1 MKKILCFIAIVLMG
15 IMAFAQTVTLT
26 FTGRDAANHYVQL
39 NRVEITNLTKNWQET
54 IYWPDTTLKMQNGT
68 GIDESVANGA
78 FVLSQNN
85 PNPFSRTTDVNLTV
99 ADAGVV
105 TLEIVDGNGRII
117 GTRRGTSLPT
127 GTHQFRVSLS
137 ATGTY
142 VMTAR
147 QNGKTSSIKM
157 VCNGG
162 GNTNDIEYLGM
173 AQTITYVL
181 KSTTTNPFNFGDM
194 MEYVGYAT
202 INDTEEE
209 SQHIS
214 QAQGGSETFVLQF
227 DAIQLYVPVLST
239 DSISDVTPT
248 SATCGGN
255 ITNDGG
261 ANVTN
266 RGVCFN
272 TTGTPTVNDDSTT
285 TDGNGVGSFVSSL
298 SGLTPYT
305 LYYVRAY
312 ATNSVGTGYGE
323 EVSFTTLCILPE
335 VYTLQPDN
343 ISPTSFTC
351 EGNVSAINCDALTA
365 RGVCWNTTGNPSIA
379 DNHTTDSIA
388 AGSIISSITGLAC
401 STTYYVCAYAT
412 NAAGTSYGEVYEITT
427 LAPAVPDVTTLS
439 ASLYNGLSMI
449 VASEVT
455 DENCE
460 SVSSRGICYS
470 TSPNPTISDS
480 LTIHSVGLGTIID
493 TIIGL
498 DTNTT
503 YYVRAYATNSVGTA
517 YGVEL
522 SVTTPTLPTVTTDS
536 VTNIT
541 TTTAKSGGKVT
552 NDGGATV
559 TARGV
564 CWSTSQNPTIS
575 DSHTTNGSG
584 TGSFNSSIT
593 GLSPLTTYYVRAY
606 ATNSVGTTYGEEVSF
621 TPPFYVDGK
630 PCYGTSTLT
639 DIDGNTY
646 NTVVIGTQCWMKE
659 NLRTTKYADNT
670 SIAQGSS
677 TSTSSTTAYWYYL
690 CNNSSNKPTYGLQY
704 NWKAVMHNS
713 ASSNTNHSG
722 VQGICPTGWH
732 VPSAAEWQEL
742 INYLSSQSQYWCSGN
757 SQYTAKSL
765 ASTTGWYSNTITCT
779 PGNTPSNNNATD
791 FSALPLPDCS
801 IALYSYFWSATSHN
815 TALSKAFALFYGYAN
830 PMIRP
835 EANSDMLSVRC
846 VRDDSPIVITDSV
859 TNLSFSYSSPSTY
872 VICGGKVTSA
882 GPDSVTA
889 RGVCWSTSPYPTIN
903 DSHTT
908 DGSGTGSFTSIIT
921 GLTAGTTYYVRAY
934 ATGALKTGYGQEVSF
949 TTIPGYPCPAG
960 VVTDID
966 GNTYNTVLI
975 GTQCW
980 MRENLRTTK
989 YADNT
994 SIEYGGGST
1003 SSAIAYYYCP
1013 DNNIS
1018 NKPTY
1023 GLLYNWK
1030 AVMRNASSSNANPS
1044 GVQGLCPTG
1053 WHVPSE
1059 AEWTQLTNY
1068 VNSQNQYRCSG
1079 LNNYIAKSLA
1089 CTTGW
1094 NSSTTTCTPGYMP
1107 SNNNATGFSALPA
1120 GNISSSSSFGSYA
1133 DFWSTT
1139 KNVNSIPEYFKLD
1152 IYNTLAITTVNLY
1165 TYYYDG
1171 FSVRCV
1177 RDELGPSCPG
1187 TPTLTDIDSNVYNTV
1202 QIGNQCWMRENLRT
1216 TKYADGSSISQY
1228 NWYYPN
1234 NDTSTKATLG
1244 LLYKW
1249 SGVMYKSY
1257 SSNANPSG
1265 VQGICP
1271 TGWHV
1276 PSDAEWTQ
1284 LITYVRSQSQYVC
1297 GSTITQ
1303 IAKALADTTGWN
1315 NSTNVCAVGDSPSS
1329 NNSTCFSALPAG
1341 YFDSDGN
1348 YSGSG
1353 IYVRFWS
1360 ATSVNNSQAYMRGFS
1375 NNDRGMMYYGPQP
1388 TSYGFSVSCLK
1399 D

>member
-1 MKKILCFIAIVLMG
+1 MKKILCFIAIALTC

-26 FTGRDAANHYVQL
+26 FTGRDAASHYVQL

-105 TLEIVDGNGRII
+105 TLEIVDGNGKIV
-117 GTRRGTSLPT
+117 GTRRGTSLQP

-365 RGVCWNTTGNPSIA
+365 RGVCWNTTGNPTIA

-439 ASLYNGLSMI
+439 ASLYSGLSMI

-470 TSPNPTISDS
+470 TSPSPTTSDS
-480 LTIHSVGLGTIID
+480 HTSHAVGLGTITD

-522 SVTTPTLPTVTTDS
+522 SVTTPTLPTITTDS
-536 VTNIT
+536 VTNIAD
-541 TTTAKSGGKVT
+541 TTATCGGNVT

-564 CWSTSQNPTIS
+564 CWSTSQNPTIN

-593 GLSPLTTYYVRAY
+593 GLTPLTTYYVRAY

-677 TSTSSTTAYWYYL
+677 TTTSSTTAYWYYL
-690 CNNSSNKPTYGLQY
+690 CNDSSNKPTYGLLY
-704 NWKAVMHNS
+704 NWKAVMHN
-713 ASSNTNHSG
+713 ASSSNANPSG

-732 VPSAAEWQEL
+732 VPSSADWKEL
-742 INYLSSQSQYWCSGN
+742 ANYLSSQSQYWCSGN
-757 SQYTAKSL
+757 SQYSVKSL
-765 ASTTGWYSNTITCT
+765 ASTTGWYSSTYTCT
-779 PGNTPSNNNATD
+779 PGYTPSNNNATG
-791 FSALPLPDCS
+791 FSALPIPNCLS
-801 IALYSYFWSATSHN
+801 IALTAEFWSATEKNSGESLIFLLAYN
-815 TALSKAFALFYGYAN
+815 SPVPYPSSGKAKS
-830 PMIRP
+830 
-835 EANSDMLSVRC
+835 EKLSVRC
-846 VRDDSPIVITDSV
+846 VRDDSPTVITDSV

-889 RGVCWSTSPYPTIN
+889 RGVCWSTSPNPTIS

-908 DGSGTGSFTSIIT
+908 NGSGMGSFTSIIT
-921 GLTAGTTYYVRAY
+921 GLKAGTTYYVRAY

-949 TTIPGYPCPAG
+949 TTIPGYPCPA
-960 VVTDID
+960 VVVADID
-966 GNTYNTVLI
+966 GNTYNTVQI
-975 GTQCW
+975 GNQCW

-994 SIEYGGGST
+994 SIAKG
-1003 SSAIAYYYCP
+1003 SSASTLVAYWYYP
-1013 DNNIS
+1013 NNDIS
-1018 NKPTY
+1018 NKTTY

-1053 WHVPSE
+1053 WHVPSL
-1059 AEWTQLTNY
+1059 AEWDQLTNY
-1068 VNSQNQYRCSG
+1068 VNNQNQYRCSG
-1079 LNNYIAKSLA
+1079 LNNYTAKSFA
-1089 CTTGW
+1089 STTGW
-1094 NSSTTTCTPGYMP
+1094 NSSTTTCTPGYTP

-1120 GNISSSSSFGSYA
+1120 GSFASAGSYSAPGTYAQIWGATDNVNHLACYFNLAQNDILATASSSYSPNKEAGR
-1133 DFWSTT
+1133 
-1139 KNVNSIPEYFKLD
+1139 
-1152 IYNTLAITTVNLY
+1152 
-1165 TYYYDG
+1165 
-1171 FSVRCV
+1171 SVRCV

-1216 TKYADGSSISQY
+1216 TKYADGKSISQY
-1228 NWYYPN
+1228 YWYYPN
-1234 NDTSTKATLG
+1234 NDTSNKATLG
-1244 LLYKW
+1244 LLYEW
-1249 SGVMYKSY
+1249 YGVMYKS
-1257 SSNANPSG
+1257 SSSSANPSG

-1276 PSDAEWTQ
+1276 PSDAEWKQ
-1284 LITYVRSQSQYVC
+1284 LINYVQGQSLYVC
-1297 GSTITQ
+1297 GSSNNQ

-1315 NSTNVCAVGDSPSS
+1315 NSTNVCTVGDFPSS
-1329 NNSTCFSALPAG
+1329 NNATGFSVLPAG
-1341 YFDSDGN
+1341 YFN
-1348 YSGSG
+1348 KGSLYAG
-1353 IYVRFWS
+1353 PGSCARFWS
-1360 ATSVNNSQAYMRGFS
+1360 ATA
-1375 NNDRGMMYYGPQP
+1375 
-1388 TSYGFSVSCLK
+1388 TSYGFSNIHTVMSNYGSTSNQGLSVRCVK